1 MCAEDARVR
10 ARGVDAGIG
19 SAEARRDKDLPADA
33 NGGGHAPR
41 NAAGG
46 TRPRHQRP
54 HGPGGAIGTVTESD
68 KIILATTL
76 ANGGM
81 WYPPEREARRIRG
94 LEAKQLIRVA
104 WFPNLGTRIMLTDM
118 GVLVA
123 QGLAH
128 RTRSV
133 T

>member
-1 MCAEDARVR
+1 
-10 ARGVDAGIG
+10 
-19 SAEARRDKDLPADA
+19 
-33 NGGGHAPR
+33 
-41 NAAGG
+41 
-46 TRPRHQRP
+46 
-54 HGPGGAIGTVTESD
+54 
-68 KIILATTL
+68 
-76 ANGGM
+76 M
-81 WYPPEREARRIRG
+81 WYPPERDARRIRG